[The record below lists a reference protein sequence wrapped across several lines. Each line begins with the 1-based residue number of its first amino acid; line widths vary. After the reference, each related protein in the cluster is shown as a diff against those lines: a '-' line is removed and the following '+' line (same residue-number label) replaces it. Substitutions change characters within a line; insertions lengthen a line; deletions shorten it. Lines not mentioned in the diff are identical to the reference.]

1 MKRLVPFLLVLLGAP
16 AAAFGSSTGAIASA
30 RIIRPTATIGLPAT
44 ATANATLVVSGGSER
59 ITLPVTAGQVELA
72 LEIGAAS
79 SLTVSDTAPAILLV
93 SRTAAPAAS
102 RVVSITIHNR

>member
-1 MKRLVPFLLVLLGAP
+1 MKRLVPLLLILLGAP
-16 AAAFGSSTGAIASA
+16 AAVFGSSTGAIASA

-44 ATANATLVVSGGSER
+44 ANATLVVSRGSER
-59 ITLPVTAGQVELA
+59 ITLPVSADRVELA

-79 SLTVSDTAPAILLV
+79 SLAVSDTVGAMLLV
-93 SRTAAPAAS
+93 SRTSSPAAS